1 MTPRTIVYRPGIGS
15 QPGHPLERHAG
26 EVWVGGQGPA
36 RQQDADDKF
45 ATNARLCCHGLPVA
59 ACGRRHRA
67 GQRPTRCC
75 RCAG

>member
-1 MTPRTIVYRPGIGS
+1 M
-15 QPGHPLERHAG
+15 
-26 EVWVGGQGPA
+26 GGQGPA

-59 ACGRRHRA
+59 ASALMGRAACGRRHRA

>member
-1 MTPRTIVYRPGIGS
+1 M
-15 QPGHPLERHAG
+15 
-26 EVWVGGQGPA
+26 GGQGPA